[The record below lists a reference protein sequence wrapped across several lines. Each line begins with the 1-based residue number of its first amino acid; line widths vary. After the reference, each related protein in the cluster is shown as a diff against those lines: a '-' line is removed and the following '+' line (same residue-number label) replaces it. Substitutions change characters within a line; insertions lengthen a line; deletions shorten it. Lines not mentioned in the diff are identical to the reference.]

1 MYFHSLTYFTG
12 FDSAAAHV
20 QYWKHQYSCSW
31 YIRPHYYRTCST
43 YIYQGDLE
51 ISPMDHNMK
60 VIAVCGGYYI
70 AIAEISLYINILYAI
85 YMYSYLL

>member
-1 MYFHSLTYFTG
+1 MCNIGSIST
-12 FDSAAAHV
+12 AAA
-20 QYWKHQYSCSW
+20 W
-31 YIRPHYYRTCST
+31 PHYYRACST